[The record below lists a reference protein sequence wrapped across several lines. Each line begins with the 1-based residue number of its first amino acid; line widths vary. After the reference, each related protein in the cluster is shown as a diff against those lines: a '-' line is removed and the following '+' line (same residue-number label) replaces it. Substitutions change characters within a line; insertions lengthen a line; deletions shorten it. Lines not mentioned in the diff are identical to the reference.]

1 MVRPVNDPPLSQELL
16 DRIALLDPER
26 VPRHVA
32 IIMDGNGRWARRF
45 TLPRLDGHRRGAEV
59 VEGIVD
65 VGKEIGVEV
74 LTLYSFS
81 TENWSRPKL
90 EVAALMQL
98 LKSYLKKMV
107 PRMQAKGV
115 RLEAIGAI
123 DELPQDV
130 QKTLAWARAET
141 AAGEAIVLNL
151 ALSYSGRQ
159 EIAAAA
165 RTIAAEVAAGS
176 LQPEEID
183 EGCVA
188 RHLQTAPYPD
198 PDLMIRTSGELRL
211 SNFLLWQLAYAELY
225 VTDTLWPD
233 FTTADF
239 VDAIRAYQGRERR
252 FGKTGEQVGQG
263 RG

>member
-1 MVRPVNDPPLSQELL
+1 MAHTVADSPLSQEIL
-16 DRIALLDPER
+16 DRIALLDSER

-81 TENWSRPKL
+81 TENWQRPKL
-90 EVAALMQL
+90 EIAALMHL

-115 RLEAIGAI
+115 RLEAIGSI
-123 DELPQDV
+123 EELPADV
-130 QKTLAWARAET
+130 QETLAWARAET
-141 AAGEAIVLNL
+141 AGGEAIVLNL
-151 ALSYSGRQ
+151 ALSYSGRR
-159 EIAAAA
+159 EIATAA
-165 RTIAAEVAAGS
+165 RAIASEVAAGT
-176 LQPEEID
+176 LRPEEVD
-183 EGCVA
+183 EQCVA

-233 FTTADF
+233 YTPLDF
-239 VDAIRAYQGRERR
+239 LDAIRAYQGRERR
-252 FGKTGEQVGQG
+252 FGRTGEQVGEE

>member
-1 MVRPVNDPPLSQELL
+1 LTVRPVNDPPLSQELL

-32 IIMDGNGRWARRF
+32 VIMDGNGRWARRF

-98 LKSYLKKMV
+98 LKGYLKKMV
-107 PRMQAKGV
+107 GRMQAKGV

-130 QKTLAWARAET
+130 RETLAWAREET
-141 AAGEAIVLNL
+141 AAGDAIVLNL

-159 EIAAAA
+159 EITAAA
-165 RTIAAEVAAGS
+165 RAIAAEVSAGT
-176 LQPEEID
+176 LQPEGID
-183 EGCVA
+183 EQCFA

-233 FTTADF
+233 FTNADF
-239 VDAIRAYQGRERR
+239 VDAIHAYQNRERR
-252 FGKTGEQVGQG
+252 FGRTGDQVE
-263 RG
+263 RK

>member
-1 MVRPVNDPPLSQELL
+1 VIHTVAQTPLSPEIL
-16 DRIALLDPER
+16 DRIAQLDPQR

-65 VGKEIGVEV
+65 VGRALGVQV
-74 LTLYSFS
+74 ITLYSFS
-81 TENWSRPKL
+81 TENWRRPKL
-90 EVAALMQL
+90 EVATLMQI
-98 LKSYLKKMV
+98 LKGYLKKMV
-107 PRMQAKGV
+107 PAMQEKGV
-115 RLEAIGAI
+115 RLEAIGALE
-123 DELPQDV
+123 ELPKDV
-130 QKTLAWARAET
+130 QETLAWARAAT
-141 AAGEAIVLNL
+141 AGGKAIVLNL

-165 RTIAAEVAAGS
+165 RAIAAEVAAGN
-176 LQPEEID
+176 LQPAAVD

-188 RHLQTAPYPD
+188 RHLQTAAYPD

-239 VDAIRAYQGRERR
+239 LDAIRTYQGRERR
-252 FGKTGEQVGQG
+252 FGRTGEQVGNG
-263 RG
+263 